1 MIIFKI
7 ISKFIKALRSHDS
20 PSQIA
25 WGITL
30 GTILGLTPFF
40 TVHNFIL
47 IILIILIKV
56 NLSAVVFSLILYSL
70 LGYFLDPVF
79 HAIGFTLLVSFDFLQ
94 PVWVWLYNLPVAP
107 FTRFNNTVVIG
118 SLVCALIFLVPHYLL
133 FKQLV
138 VNYRTSWNT
147 QIKKWK
153 IIRMLQGNKLVQ
165 FYFKLRDWRG

>member
-7 ISKFIKALRSHDS
+7 LSKFIKALRSHDS

-40 TVHNFIL
+40 TFHNFIL

-70 LGYFLDPVF
+70 LGYVLDPVF
-79 HAIGFTLLVSFDFLQ
+79 HAIGFTLLVNVDFLQ
-94 PVWVWLYNLPVAP
+94 PVWVWLYNLPIAP

-118 SLVCALIFLVPHYLL
+118 SLVFALVLLIPHYLL
-133 FKQLV
+133 FKKLV
-138 VNYRTSWNT
+138 LKYRTSWNT
-147 QIKKWK
+147 AIQKWK
-153 IIRMLQGNKLVQ
+153 ITRMLQGNKLVR